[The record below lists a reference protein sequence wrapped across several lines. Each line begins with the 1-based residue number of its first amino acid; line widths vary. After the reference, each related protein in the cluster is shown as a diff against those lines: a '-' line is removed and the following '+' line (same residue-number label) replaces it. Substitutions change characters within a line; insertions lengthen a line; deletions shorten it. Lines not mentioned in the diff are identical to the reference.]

1 MVKVKGPP
9 PEIRTGCDLVIEFP
23 LIEELNV
30 LRVLEGSGVKPLKV
44 VPVQSALL
52 EPVSL
57 FHTKDFGEYLMI
69 RAANMKLTVDKKTMT
84 IVNISGGGCPDVPF
98 LAQEMVGKTLSEA
111 PTPRAI
117 GHTLV
122 RLCPATGLRRDE
134 APMLAVVGT
143 VPDEDFPLLEG
154 EVRLENDMLLLQ
166 GRRIP
171 VNRGTPALLAAAI
184 AAGQILGNAPP
195 YTYLVGD
202 IGTGKGKSKALR
214 AFSQALAEE
223 SFRSDDLS
231 LPAA

>member
-1 MVKVKGPP
+1 MSFLGFLKKKQPSKELYRDRGILVFENTSEVIRAENALKAAGWEVKVKGPP

-84 IVNISGGGCPDVPF
+84 IVNVSGGGCPDIPF

-111 PTPRAI
+111 PSPKAI
-117 GHTLV
+117 GHTLCGYA
-122 RLCPATGLRRDE
+122 LQLAYDETRRQCS
-134 APMLAVVGT
+134 P
-143 VPDEDFPLLEG
+143 
-154 EVRLENDMLLLQ
+154 
-166 GRRIP
+166 
-171 VNRGTPALLAAAI
+171 
-184 AAGQILGNAPP
+184 
-195 YTYLVGD
+195 
-202 IGTGKGKSKALR
+202 S
-214 AFSQALAEE
+214 
-223 SFRSDDLS
+223 
-231 LPAA
+231 